1 MILFSIQKRRFKYK
15 LQLNPIF
22 RIVAYMQQKF
32 ECLYLYLKEL
42 KLKKEM
48 EKTRSPLL
56 YINVYTVKMHRMKKI
71 YMKKEMEKTRTK
83 IKDK

>member
-1 MILFSIQKRRFKYK
+1 
-15 LQLNPIF
+15 
-22 RIVAYMQQKF
+22 
-32 ECLYLYLKEL
+32 
-42 KLKKEM
+42 M

-83 IKDK
+83 IKDKQKERKKSQNSENNDETYIFEISAKF